1 MNKSKL
7 FRILRILVLAGV
19 LIIEGLAIVLVGQL
33 QMFPAEY
40 MVLLAA
46 FLLALWIILAALMFV
61 PGRKKKHPG
70 AGRVTAIAVL
80 VLCVLLGCGI
90 ASKMVIELKNTIND
104 ISSPTELTAYVDVF
118 IRTDDL
124 AQTVADTAGYTYAIT
139 EYYDV
144 ENTRRAIEKLEAML
158 GQKLTTVTL
167 PSVQAMADA
176 LYSGQA
182 DAMLINTA
190 YISLLAESEEYADF
204 ETKTRLL
211 AQLDIRYT
219 VESGKIPGTA
229 DPGQQDPSQIEGAGV
244 KIPDGELTKTP
255 FVVYLAG
262 SDARGGGLAT
272 WTRNDVNILAV
283 VNPTTRQILLINTP
297 RDFYIPNP
305 AGNGA
310 LDKLTH
316 CGIAT
321 VENSALALSRFYQ
334 VPIRYY
340 AQIGFDGLKGLVDA
354 VDGVTIYSDVAYQAG
369 NTWIEKG
376 KNHLNGEQAL
386 AYARERKNVAG
397 GDNARG
403 NSQMKIIKAVINKM
417 ISGKLITKY
426 TDILGS
432 IRGLFR
438 TNMPSEEMAN
448 LVQMQLS
455 DMRDWNIISY
465 AVTGES
471 DNQETYSWPGRK
483 LFVYIP
489 NMDTVEYARE
499 LMQRVADGEILDQ
512 SDIIPAK

>member
-1 MNKSKL
+1 MSKTKL
-7 FRILRILVLAGV
+7 FRILCGLLLAGV
-19 LIIEGLAIVLVGQL
+19 LIVEGLALLLVGQL
-33 QMFPAEY
+33 QMLPPEY
-40 MVLLAA
+40 MMLLAA
-46 FLLALWIILAALMFV
+46 FLLVLWIVLAVLMLV
-61 PGRKKKHPG
+61 PGKKKKTPG
-70 AGRVTAIAVL
+70 VGRTIAIAVL
-80 VLCVLLGCGI
+80 VLCVLLGCGV
-90 ASKMVIELKNTIND
+90 ASKMVIELKSTLDD
-104 ISSPTELTAYVDVF
+104 ISSPTELTAYVDLFV
-118 IRTDDL
+118 RADDP
-124 AQTVADTAGYTYAIT
+124 AQTVADAAGYTYAIT

-144 ENTRRAIEKLEAML
+144 ENTRRAIEKLETLL

-176 LYSGQA
+176 LYSGQV

-211 AQLDIRYT
+211 VQLDIRYT
-219 VESGKIPGTA
+219 VEPGKNPGSA
-229 DPGQQDPSQIEGAGV
+229 DPGQENMSQDDGTGV
-244 KIPDGELTKTP
+244 KIPDGDLTKTP

-297 RDFYIPNP
+297 RDFFVPNP

-369 NTWIEKG
+369 NTWIEQG

-438 TNMPSEEMAN
+438 TNMSSEEMAS

-455 DMRDWNIISY
+455 DMQDWNIVSY
-465 AVTGES
+465 AVTGEAAYK
-471 DNQETYSWPGRK
+471 ETYSWPGRD
-483 LFVYIP
+483 LYVYIP

-499 LMQRVADGEILDQ
+499 LMQQVVDGQILDQ